1 MRSPFAAALAAVF
14 LCLAGTPAAGQES
27 PTFPFS
33 QYRPTNTL
41 PIWCFSAETV
51 IDVVDQAGQAL
62 GFAGVLAGG
71 ERFWLFVAPDG
82 PGGPGGDWTL
92 TLSLPER
99 GDLLCPFLRGGG
111 ARFFTP
117 PPED

>member
-1 MRSPFAAALAAVF
+1 MRSAFAAALAAGF

-41 PIWCFSAETV
+41 PIWCFTAETV
-51 IDVVDQAGQAL
+51 INLVDQGGQAL
-62 GFAGVLAGG
+62 GFSGVLSGG
-71 ERFWLFVAPDG
+71 ERFWLFAA
-82 PGGPGGDWTL
+82 PGGGWTV

-99 GDLLCPFLRGGG
+99 GDLLCMVLRGDG

-117 PPED
+117 PPAD

>member
-1 MRSPFAAALAAVF
+1 MRTIFAAIAALS
-14 LCLAGTPAAGQES
+14 LCLAAAPAHGQES

-41 PIWCFSAETV
+41 PIWCFTAET
-51 IDVVDQAGQAL
+51 IIAVVDQAGQAL
-62 GFAGVLAGG
+62 GFAGALAGG
-71 ERFWLFVAPDG
+71 ERFWLFVGPDG
-82 PGGPGGDWTL
+82 GWTL